1 MYSESCTQLR
11 YKGFDRDVKINFTF
25 LHTRFNAQKEHEACM
40 CECCPVWPLQL
51 KNGDKEDGNHHVE
64 YELDMHALQV
74 RQKH

>member
-25 LHTRFNAQKEHEACM
+25 LHIRCNAQKEHEACM

-51 KNGDKEDGNHHVE
+51 ITFELVE
-64 YELDMHALQV
+64 NVQNKIANKFRECIGP
-74 RQKH
+74 